1 MSNDPRLPL
10 GQLPGQPSAQ
20 PLALRMTDISPGT
33 VIDDYV
39 VTGKIGEGGMGTVY
53 GAEHPKLGKQ
63 VAIKVLRAE
72 LSANIDATTRFEQ
85 EALTLSKLG
94 HPNIVDVSS
103 LGTLPDGRAYFVM
116 ERLVGEDLGRAQQHA
131 PLGLREICS
140 VLNAVA
146 RALEA
151 AHAKGIVHRDLKPE
165 NIFLHR
171 VDAEAPVVK
180 LLDFGIAKLSATD
193 APQRTRT
200 GSMMGTPRYVSPEQ
214 ARGVGVDYRTDI
226 YSLGVVTFEL
236 VAHKTPFEGE
246 TGMDIMLGH
255 LTQPPPR
262 LASVAVV
269 PAMLDDMVDRMLAKD
284 ASARPSLAEARA
296 VFRAVE
302 AGHDAPLATAGT
314 TWPQRQVTGSRGEL
328 IRPPGATPGASGTPG
343 AVGTPGMAPVIAS
356 RSAAMSGIDDT
367 ALPSASSV
375 VPPVIV
381 SPGYAN
387 TLAGPG
393 VASAPA
399 AASGRSPSAKA
410 KSSKN
415 MWASIAMTALAIAGG
430 LIFFV
435 NTQKD
440 NESAS
445 PTARAVPRSPAPTR
459 ATGESRESLPQ
470 QGNPSEA
477 APRTTVEVA
486 TTPRT
491 PDVVTAI
498 PRTPDVVPTT
508 PRTGPK
514 PNPKISTSDSES
526 ASTRP
531 SPSPPPVSDPEPM
544 DPSPSAP
551 PPPPPLPSTPSTG
564 SIRGTHTKPN
574 PPKVPRG
581 GTISTAANDSLV
593 GAGAGKSN
601 ETHPAPPVKDHAD
614 IPSLDIAQAKA
625 TPVPSSDKDRRDG
638 PIKSSVETP
647 PADVPVMFKLSI
659 RVVGPKRGNVA
670 LRIRID
676 GKDVGE
682 GSNLVTKLV
691 SGWHLVELRQGNRV
705 VSSQNVD
712 LKRDQTISLSSQAK
726 KN

>member
-1 MSNDPRLPL
+1 MPVGP
-10 GQLPGQPSAQ
+10 GPGQVPAQ
-20 PLALRMTDISPGT
+20 PLALRMTDITPGT
-33 VIDDYV
+33 VIDDYI

-72 LSANIDATTRFEQ
+72 LSANVDATTRFEQ

-131 PLGLREICS
+131 PLGLREICN

-171 VDAEAPVVK
+171 VDAEAPTVK
-180 LLDFGIAKLSATD
+180 LLDFGIAKLSTTD

-236 VAHKTPFEGE
+236 VARKAPFEGE

-255 LTQPPPR
+255 LTQVPPR
-262 LASVAVV
+262 LASLANV
-269 PAMLDDMVDRMLAKD
+269 PAMLDDIVNRMLAKE
-284 ASARPSLAEARA
+284 ASARPSLADARA
-296 VFRAVE
+296 VFRAIE
-302 AGHDAPLATAGT
+302 AGNDTPMLAAGT
-314 TWPQRQVTGSRGEL
+314 TWPQRNTTGGSGDL
-328 IRPPGATPGASGTPG
+328 IRPPGVTPGALG
-343 AVGTPGMAPVIAS
+343 AIGTPGMAPAFAN

-367 ALPSASSV
+367 VLPAATPV
-375 VPPVIV
+375 GPPMIV

-393 VASAPA
+393 VAIASPA
-399 AASGRSPSAKA
+399 VVRTASAKA

-435 NTQKD
+435 NTQKG

-445 PTARAVPRSPAPTR
+445 PTAHAVPRVGGSPVASTDVEDQTREDSKPKPTEPSTTSVH
-459 ATGESRESLPQ
+459 TGKSQRVQSQRVP
-470 QGNPSEA
+470 GP
-477 APRTTVEVA
+477 
-486 TTPRT
+486 
-491 PDVVTAI
+491 
-498 PRTPDVVPTT
+498 VPTPIIP
-508 PRTGPK
+508 PRV
-514 PNPKISTSDSES
+514 
-526 ASTRP
+526 A
-531 SPSPPPVSDPEPM
+531 VAEP
-544 DPSPSAP
+544 PSAP
-551 PPPPPLPSTPSTG
+551 PPPPPPPPPVGKKVDVQAGLVTPNSPNVTRGDGVTPADKDAVVLPSELKIPEKSLKAFPIVVPNVD
-564 SIRGTHTKPN
+564 SKTKGQRRDPVGHN
-574 PPKVPRG
+574 PGPA
-581 GTISTAANDSLV
+581 GTIRTTAADDASGDDKPEGGAPV
-593 GAGAGKSN
+593 GRV
-601 ETHPAPPVKDHAD
+601 AP
-614 IPSLDIAQAKA
+614 
-625 TPVPSSDKDRRDG
+625 T
-638 PIKSSVETP
+638 
-647 PADVPVMFKLSI
+647 MFTLSI
-659 RVVGPKRGNVA
+659 QVVGLQSDTGH

-682 GSNLVTKLV
+682 GPILLATLTPGLHK
-691 SGWHLVELRQGNRV
+691 VELMQGDRV
-705 VSSQNVD
+705 VSSQRVD
-712 LKRDQTISLSSQAK
+712 LKRNSEIKLRSQAK